1 MSDHLNSGDVLHVNS
16 SLSCTSGRVFLV
28 LQGDGNLVL
37 YKNDS
42 TPLWASHTDGKP
54 VNQAIM
60 QTDGNFVVYGPSGP
74 LWASNTDGHPGSAL
88 LVQDDGNAVIYDPN
102 GQPRWATNTVLPAQH
117 QPGRFP
123 YITSVGKTAI
133 RGKGYEYINRAVLSS
148 SGRFDVDL
156 RVQNVMLAV
165 GFTGG
170 AKALFVDLGG
180 DIIGEAGWYTLGV
193 DPKGL
198 PFGSSDRTKHFV
210 SQVDQGLINNI
221 AEVHWVFEHR
231 PQQYGAIDQ
240 IVAAGKKLAA
250 AAGELEAV
258 GAVLGK
264 L

>member
-1 MSDHLNSGDVLHVNS
+1 MSDHLNSGEVLHVNS
-16 SLSCTSGRVFLV
+16 SISSRAGESSSSSRATGTWC
-28 LQGDGNLVL
+28 
-37 YKNDS
+37 S
-42 TPLWASHTDGKP
+42 TRTTRRRFRASHTDGKP
-54 VNQAIM
+54 VSQAIM
-60 QTDGNFVVYGPSGP
+60 QTDGNFVVYGPSGA
-74 LWASNTDGHPGSAL
+74 LWASNTNGAGSAL
-88 LVQDDGNAVIYDPN
+88 LVQDDGNVVIYDPSL
-102 GQPRWATNTVLPAQH
+102 QPRWATNTVLPAQH

-133 RGKGYEYINRAVLSS
+133 HGKGYAYINQAVLSS
-148 SGRFDVDL
+148 LGRFDVHL

-193 DPKGL
+193 DPKGY

-221 AEVHWVFEHR
+221 AEIHWVFEHR

-240 IVAAGKKLAA
+240 IVAAGKKLGA

-258 GAVLGK
+258 GAVIGK